1 MVTLLLEV
9 KTPNHKVIRRL
20 TIACEVLK
28 RKLSAENTVE
38 SKIELDTFLPDG
50 GDLILSMSKA
60 KLEHLCEP
68 LFKETMEHV
77 KSAKLAKIHFNKEI
91 DEDNDDSVTEVVM
104 EDAEEGEKSGKVTEV
119 EPSKSEPNYRRG
131 LRQTKTQGE
140 AGGKMFSGGKSLQLG
155 RLGGPVGAPWLG
167 AARGS

>member
-77 KSAKLAKIHFNKEI
+77 KSAKLAKIHLNKEI
-91 DEDNDDSVTEVVM
+91 FTL
-104 EDAEEGEKSGKVTEV
+104 EKSVH
-119 EPSKSEPNYRRG
+119 
-131 LRQTKTQGE
+131 
-140 AGGKMFSGGKSLQLG
+140 LG
-155 RLGGPVGAPWLG
+155 QSGAPLDYSVCNWASKGVFYGIL
-167 AARGS
+167 RFFII